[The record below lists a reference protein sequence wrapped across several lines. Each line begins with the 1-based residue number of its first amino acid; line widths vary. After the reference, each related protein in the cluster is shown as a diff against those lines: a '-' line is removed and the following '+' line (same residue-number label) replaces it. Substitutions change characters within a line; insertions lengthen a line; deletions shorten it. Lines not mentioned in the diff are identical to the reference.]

1 MIKISE
7 CLSIND
13 PADDDENGCVQIF
26 DSVSEGSIYIL
37 PDEIFPLMAHL
48 TMRAADWL
56 IWSFKQWWL
65 AQFANR

>member
-13 PADDDENGCVQIF
+13 PADGDENGCVQIF

-56 IWSFKQWWL
+56 I
-65 AQFANR
+65 